1 MGRSKRTYDVIMR
14 FYRLFQRLDEWK
26 LIPHNDSEE
35 NTSGHIIPVEEVIVG
50 GRQVVLPMDVLTPLI
65 RRADTVAIMNECFCR
80 RGEKCRA
87 FPRELGCL
95 LLGDAAR
102 DLSRGLGRIVTKEEA
117 LAHSARAID
126 MGLLPLVV
134 HNRFDA
140 WIWGLEYRR
149 MMNICFCC
157 ECCCS
162 VRMGVKNEISPGFF
176 QNIHRLPGL
185 RIEVGDGCRGCGVCR
200 DVCIAGAIT
209 IREDRA
215 VVDHDRCKGCGRCVT
230 VCAVGAATLVL
241 EDEDH
246 AINEILTVYA
256 GRTDVGDLTGS

>member
-1 MGRSKRTYDVIMR
+1 MYDFIMG
-14 FYRLFQRLDEWK
+14 FYRLFQRLDGWG
-26 LIPHNDSEE
+26 LIPHNDSEK

-65 RRADTVAIMNECFCR
+65 ERADTVAIMNECFCR
-80 RGEKCRA
+80 RGDRCNA
-87 FPRELGCL
+87 FPRDLGCL

-102 DLSRGLGRIVTKEEA
+102 ELSRELGRIVTTKEA
-117 LAHSARAID
+117 LAHGRRAID

-134 HNRFDA
+134 HNGFDA

-162 VRMGVKNEISPGFF
+162 VRLGVKTEISPGFF

-185 RIEVGDGCRGCGVCR
+185 SIEVGEECRGCGVCR

-209 IREDRA
+209 IEGNRA
-215 VVDHDRCKGCGRCVT
+215 VIDHDRCKGCGRCVS
-230 VCAVGAATLVL
+230 VCPTGATRLVL
-241 EDEDH
+241 DDERRAVDD
-246 AINEILTVYA
+246 ILSLYA
-256 GRTDVGDLTGS
+256 ARTDVGNLTGS